1 MSSYLNI
8 YLVPRKEHMP
18 EQKPLFLMQ
27 WSRSSEVYQR
37 IKEAA
42 NPMFIGTGD
51 KPNYSDLTKDDL
63 DEAIESIQNTIK
75 GCRKRIQARVEAL
88 NKINNPPKETLDEF
102 IQENIDTSDY
112 ITELE
117 ETKSDLYAL
126 RNIIADIQY
135 SDFEK
140 VVCNID

>member
-8 YLVPRKEHMP
+8 YLVPRKEHIP

-27 WSRSSEVYQR
+27 WSRSSEVYQAIR
-37 IKEAA
+37 DAA
-42 NPMFIGTGD
+42 NPTFISTGD
-51 KPNYSDLTKDDL
+51 KTNYSDLTKDDL
-63 DEAIESIQNTIK
+63 DEAIENIQNSIK
-75 GCRKRIQARVEAL
+75 SCKKRIQSRVEAL

>member
-1 MSSYLNI
+1 
-8 YLVPRKEHMP
+8 MP

-27 WSRSSEVYQR
+27 WSRSSEVYQAIR
-37 IKEAA
+37 DAA
-42 NPMFIGTGD
+42 NPTFISTGD
-51 KPNYSDLTKDDL
+51 KTNYSDLTKDDL
-63 DEAIESIQNTIK
+63 DEAIESIQHSISS
-75 GCRKRIQARVEAL
+75 CRKRIQARIEAL

>member
-27 WSRSSEVYQR
+27 WSRNSEVYQAIR
-37 IKEAA
+37 DAA
-42 NPMFIGTGD
+42 NPTFIGTGD
-51 KPNYSDLTKDDL
+51 KTNYSDLTKDDL

-75 GCRKRIQARVEAL
+75 SCRKRIQARVEAL

-102 IQENIDTSDY
+102 IQDNIDTSDY

>member
-27 WSRSSEVYQR
+27 WSRSSEIYQAIR
-37 IKEAA
+37 DAA
-42 NPMFIGTGD
+42 NPTFISTGD
-51 KPNYSDLTKDDL
+51 KTNYSDLTKDDL
-63 DEAIESIQNTIK
+63 DEAIENIQHSIK

>member
-8 YLVPRKEHMP
+8 YLVPRKDKASTQE
-18 EQKPLFLMQ
+18 PLFLMQ
-27 WSRSSEVYQR
+27 WSRSSEIYQ
-37 IKEAA
+37 IFKDTV
-42 NPMFIGTGD
+42 NPAFIGTGD
-51 KPNYSDLTKDDL
+51 KTNYTELTKNDL
-63 DEAIESIQNTIK
+63 DITIENVQERIAK
-75 GCRKRIQARVEAL
+75 CKKRIQARIEAL

-140 VVCNID
+140 IVCNID